1 MAEAKAPPR
10 RVRVA
15 RLVAGAIGL
24 GLAALVAGNAW
35 VKLTTSGDIVAGVA
49 EAPERPV
56 AIVLGNRAFSDG
68 SLSRDLAERV
78 RVALELYRAKKVQ
91 TLFLSGAIYPEQ
103 SYDEPG
109 AMAGW
114 LERRGVPRE
123 AMILDRQGFRTA
135 ATMAD
140 AAARGFRSVLVCTQA
155 YHLPRALYLARHAG
169 LTATG
174 VAAVTPS
181 ARFSVRAHI
190 FWRETLARAETV
202 VEVAFRGVRGSA
214 GPGSKS

>member
-1 MAEAKAPPR
+1 MAEAKAPARPGR
-10 RVRVA
+10 LK
-15 RLVAGAIGL
+15 RLVTGALALGL
-24 GLAALVAGNAW
+24 GWLVVGNAW
-35 VKLTTSGDIVAGVA
+35 VKLSTSGDMAASVA

-68 SLSRDLAERV
+68 SLSRELAARV
-78 RVALELYRAKKVQ
+78 RVALDLYRAKKVQ
-91 TLFLSGAIYPEQ
+91 TLFLSGAVYPEQ
-103 SYDEPG
+103 AYDEPG

-169 LTATG
+169 ITATG
-174 VAAVTPS
+174 VAGESPP
-181 ARFSVRAHI
+181 ARFVVRAHI
-190 FWRETLARAETV
+190 FLREALARAETV
-202 VEVAFRGVRGSA
+202 LEVAVRGVRGVPEA
-214 GPGSKS
+214 GSKS